1 MSISSDKPERPCT
14 QAERQLAA
22 DTYAFCMR
30 HMQERFTIEFLAN
43 RASVSPTKLKLVFR
57 RAFGAPLFAHIRKEK
72 MHWAARELAT
82 TDTRVIDI
90 AEACGYD
97 NPSKFSAAFRAV
109 MGQTPCSYRKSM
121 VWTDAAG

>member
-1 MSISSDKPERPCT
+1 MSISTEKTVRPCT
-14 QAERQLAA
+14 QAEQQLAA

-43 RASVSPTKLKLVFR
+43 RARVSPTKLKMVFR

-72 MHWAARELAT
+72 MYWAARKLAET
-82 TDTRVIDI
+82 NSRVIDI

-109 MGQTPCSYRKSM
+109 MGQTPCSYRKNKL
-121 VWTDAAG
+121 